1 MVVCEAVINCCFY
14 KDKLEN
20 MPDNAKSLKED
31 FCKGDSANCARRIV
45 ARRLGDRR
53 VPKDLFPD
61 QREKAIKIISNKVM
75 SFEMPFDAM

>member
-1 MVVCEAVINCCFY
+1 MVICDSVDNCCFY

-20 MPDNAKSLKED
+20 MPDNADSLKENY
-31 FCKGDSANCARRIV
+31 CEGDNRNCARRIV
-45 ARRLGDRR
+45 VRRLGNKR

-61 QREKAIKIISNKVM
+61 QRNRAIKIISDKVM